1 MKKNIKK
8 ILSFALMLSLLVGMM
23 AGFSVFAAEE
33 ETPAVEIVSKNV
45 YYKDTLRLMYAVRTN
60 DADVVVNI
68 YDSENNL
75 VETIANYKT
84 ENVKGEDLKV
94 FISTIG
100 VPAQFI
106 YTEFYAEAVLSDG
119 TKTDKVRYSVL
130 EYLYERLTVST
141 KVSDAQ
147 KLMYNN
153 LLAYADS
160 LGKLINSEAEEGATL
175 NDVVSDYAYVRVTNG
190 TVDGTYGSAMVK
202 AGTKLDKVTTTLVP
216 GTNMVLAW
224 NVTVNDLENVPS
236 ADLVTSEAVADMTVE
251 AGKAYVLTATE
262 IESGVTFVDVTAS
275 VKVEDYATA
284 NGWENDKP
292 YLNMD
297 INALVTAV
305 ASLDPTAQYKNT
317 GKYYTKG
324 NNWRFYQNETANLTI
339 TACDNNIVSV
349 KVTYASEKT
358 GILTLNGS
366 NITSGTVVTVN
377 APSVTFGVG
386 NTDATV
392 TNGQVRITAIEVV
405 YQVPAHDCVY
415 SEATCT
421 APATCS
427 ICGAVN
433 GDKLPHSY
441 DDGVANPAATC
452 TTAGLMVYTCS
463 CGDTKTEVIEALGH
477 TVEAGTCDRCGT
489 EVGGSNTP
497 VENTVSLNIYAN
509 KGVKGNGD
517 KEISWTQGDVT
528 VKNEKDKST
537 TAIRTSDSDH
547 FRVYANSKLTISV
560 EGGAIKEIVITATSS
575 SYATALANSLK
586 AAGYTATASGSTVT
600 VTVTGANVASVEAS
614 MGAQTRIKSVKVTY
628 MK

>member
-45 YYKDTLRLMYAVRTN
+45 LYADTLKLMYAVRTA
-60 DADVVVNI
+60 DEDVVLNI
-68 YDSENNL
+68 YDANNDL
-75 VETIANYKT
+75 LETIETYNV
-84 ENVKGEDLKV
+84 ENVNGETLKT
-94 FISTIG
+94 FTSSRG
-100 VPAQFI
+100 VPAQNI
-106 YTEFYAEAVLSDG
+106 DTVFYAEAVLSDG
-119 TKTDKVRYSVL
+119 TKSAKVRYSVL
-130 EYLYERLTVST
+130 EYLYERLTT
-141 KVSDAQ
+141 TGEKVPNAAQ
-147 KLMYNN
+147 KAMYNN
-153 LLAYADS
+153 LLAFADS
-160 LGKLINSEAEEGATL
+160 ADIVMNKATAENSIA
-175 NDVVSDYAYVRVTNG
+175 NYAYVKVTNG
-190 TVDGTYGSAMVK
+190 TVDGTYASAMLM

-216 GTNMVLAW
+216 GNNMVLAW
-224 NVTVNDLENVPS
+224 NVSVNDLENVPS
-236 ADLVTSEAVADMTVE
+236 ADLVTNEAVADITVE
-251 AGKAYVLTATE
+251 AGKAYILTATE

-275 VKVEDYATA
+275 VKVEDYAKA

-297 INALVTAV
+297 INAIVTAT
-305 ASLDPTAQYKNT
+305 ASYDPEAQYKNT
-317 GKYYTKG
+317 GKYYNSGT
-324 NNWRFYQNETANLTI
+324 NWRFYQNETANLTI

-392 TNGQVRITAIEVV
+392 ANGQVRITAIEVV
-405 YQVPAHDCVY
+405 YQVPAHDCAY

-441 DDGVANPAATC
+441 DAGVANPAATC
-452 TTAGLMVYTCS
+452 TTAGRMVYTCS
-463 CGDTKTEVIEALGH
+463 CGDTKIEVIDALGH
-477 TVEAGTCDRCGT
+477 TTDNGTCDRCKET
-489 EVGGSNTP
+489 IGGSSTP
-497 VENTVSLNIYAN
+497 VENEATLNIFAN
-509 KGVKGNGD
+509 TGKLDGKV
-517 KEISWTQGDVT
+517 ITWTSGDVT
-528 VKNEKDKST
+528 VSNAQASSST
-537 TAIRTSDSDH
+537 PIRTSDTDH
-547 FRVYANSKLTISV
+547 YRLYQNSQFTISV
-560 EGGAIKEIVITATSS
+560 TGGAIKEIVITASS
-575 SYATALANSLK
+575 GSYATVLVNSFTK
-586 AAGYTATASGSTVT
+586 AGFTATASGSTVT
-600 VTVTGANVASVEAS
+600 VTITAADVAIVDVPS
-614 MGAQTRIKSVKVTY
+614 MTAQSRIKTVKVTY